1 MFEITKIKI
10 RNNLVSDECELLF
23 RQYYYW
29 LASEFAIQMAKER
42 LVWVLSALIR
52 SRNVR

>member
-29 LASEFAIQMAKER
+29 FSQRICDPDGKREASLGI
-42 LVWVLSALIR
+42 VGSD
-52 SRNVR
+52 